1 MENREEKKK
10 NVMCQIASGIVRWRL
25 VILLLFL
32 IAAVYCALSVGKVR
46 VNSDLTVFLA
56 DNTET
61 RQGLTIM
68 EDDFVT
74 FASEDLMIANVTFER
89 AAQLAEEIRSFD
101 HVFSVSFDDSPAHYA
116 KSSALFSIAY
126 DGVEGSDGVE
136 KAQAEIRSLLE
147 PYDIYAYS
155 MDLKSYSRQLAEEMV
170 GVIAIA
176 AVVIVLILLFTSRSY
191 FEVII
196 FMIVFVFAALLNMG
210 TNFWLGEI
218 STITNSI
225 AVIRM
230 SAFSL
235 KLQEKR
241 WSKPY
246 PNLSLKSALPA

>member
-1 MENREEKKK
+1 M
-10 NVMCQIASGIVRWRL
+10 
-25 VILLLFL
+25 
-32 IAAVYCALSVGKVR
+32 
-46 VNSDLTVFLA
+46 
-56 DNTET
+56 
-61 RQGLTIM
+61 
-68 EDDFVT
+68 
-74 FASEDLMIANVTFER
+74 
-89 AAQLAEEIRSFD
+89 
-101 HVFSVSFDDSPAHYA
+101 FSVSFDDSPAHYA

-225 AVIRM
+225 AVILQLALAIDYAIIFAHRYQDECLQFET
-230 SAFSL
+230 AREAL
-235 KLQEKR
+235 RLAGTKLPIKTKIV
-241 WSKPY
+241 SKAD
-246 PNLSLKSALPA
+246 LEGGAK